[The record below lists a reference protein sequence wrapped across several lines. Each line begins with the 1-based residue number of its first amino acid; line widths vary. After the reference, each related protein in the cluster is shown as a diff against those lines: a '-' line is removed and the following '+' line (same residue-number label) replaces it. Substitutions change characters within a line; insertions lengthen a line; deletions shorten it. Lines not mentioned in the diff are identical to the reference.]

1 MNGRKSFS
9 IDSILF
15 SGNREQLKRP
25 ERDEDARLKQEES
38 YLNHNEVYR
47 WNSVP
52 ECRRIQQYQDNSVSA
67 EYQDRMPLHYRNTS
81 LNRYP
86 NTAAPK
92 YRKITVLEYLNP
104 PPEAESSTASGSS
117 SPRGISP
124 ETSNSGGS
132 LDCGGVSSASRS
144 VKDQCVAPESSPFRD
159 TPFGYPMPIGLGGTG
174 ALTRV
179 GLVPHH
185 LPVSG
190 MLAALHLGRCA
201 NDAAAAAANDSPVL
215 PSISVMEPKSTA
227 STSGSGI
234 QMLSGSAFHAPI
246 ASSHQQMMRL
256 QAAHA
261 AQIQLL
267 ARSGVYLPRILDY
280 NGRLS

>member
-15 SGNREQLKRP
+15 SGSREQRKPP
-25 ERDEDARLKQEES
+25 ECDEDARLKQEES
-38 YLNHNEVYR
+38 YLNHNEAFR

-52 ECRRIQQYQDNSVSA
+52 ECRRKIQQYQDSNVA
-67 EYQDRMPLHYRNTS
+67 EYQDRMPLHYRNTP

-86 NTAAPK
+86 NTVGAK
-92 YRKITVLEYLNP
+92 YRKITVLEYLNQP
-104 PPEAESSTASGSS
+104 PDAESSLASGSS

-132 LDCGGVSSASRS
+132 LDCGGDSSASRS
-144 VKDQCVAPESSPFRD
+144 VDAAPELSPFRD
-159 TPFGYPMPIGLGGTG
+159 APFGYPMHISLGGTG

-179 GLVPHH
+179 GLMPHR

-190 MLAALHLGRCA
+190 MLAALHLHGRCA
-201 NDAAAAAANDSPVL
+201 NDAAAAAAADSPVL
-215 PSISVMEPKSTA
+215 PSMSVMEPMA
-227 STSGSGI
+227 SASSSGSGI
-234 QMLSGSAFHAPI
+234 QMLTGSAFHAPVV
-246 ASSHQQMMRL
+246 SSHQQMMRL

-261 AQIQLL
+261 AQIQML

-280 NGRLS
+280 TGRFLWG